1 MPSQEQDVIAHLL
14 KVEEEAAELIREAQ
28 DQSDKEISGAKA
40 KAQKEYA
47 DLYETMASQMEADFN
62 EKSQGVE
69 QNHKTQIQ
77 EYKSQIEKT
86 PKDAQAFD
94 ALLEKIF

>member
-28 DQSDKEISGAKA
+28 EQNDKEISGAKA
-40 KAQKEYA
+40 QKEYA
-47 DLYETMASQMEADFN
+47 ELYETMASKMEADFN